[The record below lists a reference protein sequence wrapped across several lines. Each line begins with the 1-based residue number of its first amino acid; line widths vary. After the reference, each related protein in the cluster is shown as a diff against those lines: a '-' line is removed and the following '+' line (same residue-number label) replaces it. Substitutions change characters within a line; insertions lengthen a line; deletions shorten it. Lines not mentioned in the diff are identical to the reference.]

1 VSDILNI
8 FGDGVIS
15 ASSSSSSSSLLLW
28 GPNLVL
34 GFPLIVEW
42 EEEGK

>member
-8 FGDGVIS
+8 FGDGVI
-15 ASSSSSSSSLLLW
+15 SSSSSSSSLLLW

-34 GFPLIVEW
+34 GLPLILEW
-42 EEEGK
+42 EEEGQ

>member
-8 FGDGVIS
+8 FGGGVI
-15 ASSSSSSSSLLLW
+15 SSSSSSSSLLLW

-34 GFPLIVEW
+34 GFPLILEW
-42 EEEGK
+42 EEEGE

>member
-8 FGDGVIS
+8 FGDGVTS
-15 ASSSSSSSSLLLW
+15 SSSSSSSSLLLR
-28 GPNLVL
+28 GPNLVV
-34 GFPLIVEW
+34 GFPLILEW